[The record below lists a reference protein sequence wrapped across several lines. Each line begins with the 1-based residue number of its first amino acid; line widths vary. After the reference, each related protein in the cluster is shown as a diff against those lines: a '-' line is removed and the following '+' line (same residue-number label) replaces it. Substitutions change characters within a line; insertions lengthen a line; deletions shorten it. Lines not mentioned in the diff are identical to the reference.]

1 MFSHSISLVITRHQ
15 SYLLIYDQ
23 TPHKHAQKQAKTNFS
38 CFSPSRKGSA
48 ATKQYTRLHGPIGR
62 SSRPVRVYRC
72 RVIPSWQS
80 RPCIKARRSAVV
92 PPSSSCCYCGRAV
105 VVELCCRAAV
115 VAPRK
120 NILPGISPGEN
131 LRRAGYYLIAESRPI
146 CRRRDT

>member
-1 MFSHSISLVITRHQ
+1 MSLAITRHQ

-38 CFSPSRKGSA
+38 CFSPSQKGSA

-80 RPCIKARRSAVV
+80 RPCIKARRSCR
-92 PPSSSCCYCGRAV
+92 SS
-105 VVELCCRAAV
+105 VVELLLLR
-115 VAPRK
+115 PSRR
-120 NILPGISPGEN
+120 
-131 LRRAGYYLIAESRPI
+131 RRAVLSSGRRCTEKKYTTWHITGGNWRRVGYEPSR
-146 CRRRDT
+146 